1 MHGEISALAL
11 KFMQDFAMSPVPH
24 AIFLIEDET
33 KDEAQLFKQYYE
45 TNRAWNNLID
55 LGLTEDARA
64 NEMYKWVGDLEQ
76 RTQRTFRVFKLTEY
90 GRLFNGPN
98 ASDWIN

>member
-45 TNRAWNNLID
+45 ANRAWDNLID
-55 LGLTEDARA
+55 LGLAEDARA
-64 NEMYKWVGDLEQ
+64 TDIYKWVGALEWK
-76 RTQRTFRVFKLTEY
+76 TQRTFRVFKLTDN
-90 GRLFNGPN
+90 GRMFNSPSL
-98 ASDWIN
+98 SDWIN